1 MVITTKT
8 MTKQMFI
15 YPCLAL
21 ILCFTR
27 SFKIYHLCAIVLFTC
42 KETSL
47 INLIGIIFFQIAFI
61 FDPLISTY
69 LLLKLSSDYV
79 NTVAIISLLW
89 IFNTNIKHYVGIKAL
104 KYINLTYIK
113 QSSNPVLWKSIWPLP
128 DPLVFYIFVT
138 LTCLRWNKF

>member
-21 ILCFTR
+21 ILCFTC

-42 KETSL
+42 KQTSL
-47 INLIGIIFFQIAFI
+47 INLIGIILFQIAFI

-69 LLLKLSSDYV
+69 LILKLSSDYV

-113 QSSNPVLWKSIWPLP
+113 QISNPVL
-128 DPLVFYIFVT
+128 
-138 LTCLRWNKF
+138 